1 MNRTHRLV
9 WNAACCAWQ
18 AVSETAAARSPG
30 GGLQRTVR
38 RQARGLAALALA
50 CAGTAALAGPQDGQV
65 TLGSGS
71 VAHGGGTTTITQTS
85 AQLAIDWQSFN
96 VGAGEAVRFVQPSA
110 QSVAL
115 NRVLGTEPSHIL
127 GRLSANGQVFLLNPN
142 GVLFGTSARV
152 DVGGLVASTLALP
165 NEDFAAGRLQ
175 LRGTSTGSV
184 SNAGQI
190 TAAEGG
196 YVVLTAPQ
204 VHNSGSISTHLGH
217 SVLAAGEHV
226 TLQLQGGGLLGYRI
240 ERGALQ
246 ALVEQAGHISADG
259 GAILIEAQALDA
271 LASAVVN
278 HSGISQAFTVQERE
292 GRIVLLGDMAVG
304 RTNVDGTLDASA
316 PEGGHGGFIET
327 SAATVKV
334 ADGARIT
341 TRSADGANGSW
352 LIDPTDFTVAAT
364 GGDISGA
371 ALSAALVDGNVV
383 LDSTAGAQEGVG
395 DLFVRD
401 QVSWSANRLTLR
413 AQRDIH
419 LYQDLVGSGSAQLT
433 MAYGLATDTGAGADY
448 HLHNGTRVYLPQG
461 QNLNLQ
467 QGRLGTDKA
476 YQVITQGAGFVGINN
491 DLGGHYALGGS
502 ISGVTATENV
512 IGGEFTGQFH
522 GLGHQLMNFRIFAD
536 GIGANG
542 RDIHVGVFRGVGA
555 ASVLRD
561 FQLINGGVSMN
572 NAELSSN
579 YFGALAAINNGLIYN
594 VYSNTLVNT
603 SGYYAASGGL
613 VGLNNGT
620 IRQSQVDIDVSQ
632 TSTTPLN
639 NWLNGDGGP
648 VGQVAG
654 INAGLIEDS
663 VGSSRIRTYDRPSQS
678 SVFIGLVGSNT
689 GTINRTY
696 AILPD
701 NQVYD
706 NNTARTL
713 TDAAMKQA
721 ATYAGWSI
729 DSNPDGDSIW
739 RIHEGESIPLLRDFR
754 RRVDM
759 QTQRSFNGQTQTEG
773 RTSGRDAGYYA
784 ASIDMTPLGQEVTG
798 GLTITPALLSVSSA
812 DVNRVYDGSTDATGA
827 TAAIVSG
834 QLFGTDSLS
843 GGSFVFT
850 DRHVGTGKTVNV
862 GGITV
867 DDGQGGAN
875 YALTLID
882 NTTSSISAAPLVLTA
897 DPTSKV
903 YEGTTDAT
911 TTWHVSSGSLFGTDT
926 LDSAGLSFETRH
938 AGSGKRLLLRDAVLS
953 DGNGGANYTL
963 TLADNAGSTITPAP
977 LVLTADAAYK
987 AYDGNTDAQT
997 TWHLSSGTLF
1007 GTDALSSVTLS
1018 YDTAE
1023 IGINKTLHLNE
1034 VVLADGNG
1042 GANYTITLADNA
1054 ASRIAAANAGTLRLA
1069 QAVAAVRQAPQPDPA
1084 RVPSGQDIGTVGVVE
1099 HLLMVDCGIRLPPGA
1114 STDSCHSVRL
1124 LARKPAL

>member
-9 WNAACCAWQ
+9 WNTTRCTWQ
-18 AVSETAAARSPG
+18 AVSETAAARGPG
-30 GGLQRTVR
+30 GGLRRAAR

-50 CAGTAALAGPQDGQV
+50 CAGTAALAGPQGGQV
-65 TLGSGS
+65 TLGSAS
-71 VAHGGGTTTITQTS
+71 VAQSGSTTTITQTS
-85 AQLAIDWQSFN
+85 AQTAIDWQSFS
-96 VGAGEAVRFVQPSA
+96 VDAGETVRFVQPGA

-115 NRVLGTEPSHIL
+115 NRVLGTEASHIL
-127 GRLSANGQVFLLNPN
+127 GRFSANGQVFLLNPN

-152 DVGGLVASTLALP
+152 DVGGLVASTLSLS
-165 NEDFAAGRLQ
+165 NEDFAAGRMQ

-196 YVVLTAPQ
+196 YVVLAAPQ
-204 VHNSGSISTHLGH
+204 VHNSGTISTHLGH

-259 GAILIEAQALDA
+259 GAILIEAKALDA

-278 HSGISQAFTVQERE
+278 HSGISQARTVQERE

-304 RTNVDGTLDASA
+304 RTHVDGTLDASA
-316 PEGGHGGFIET
+316 SEGGNGGFIET

-341 TRSADGANGSW
+341 TSAAQGTAGTW
-352 LIDPTDFTVAAT
+352 LIDPTDFTIAAT

-371 ALSAALVDGNVV
+371 TLSAALASSNVV
-383 LDSTAGAQEGVG
+383 LDSTAGAQDGAG

-433 MAYGLATDTGAGADY
+433 MAYGLASDTGAGSDY
-448 HLHNGTRVYLPQG
+448 HLHNATRVYLPEG
-461 QNLNLQ
+461 LNLSLQ
-467 QGRLGTDKA
+467 QGRLGTDRT
-476 YQVITQGAGFVGINN
+476 YQVITQGSGFTGINN
-491 DLGGHYALGGS
+491 DLTGHYALGGS
-502 ISGVTATENV
+502 ISGVSATENV

-522 GLGHQLMNFRIFAD
+522 GLGHQLVGFSVSAS
-536 GIGANG
+536 GAG
-542 RDIHVGVFRGVGA
+542 RDFYVGMFRVVGT

-561 FQLINGGVSMN
+561 FQLINGLFFLTG
-572 NAELSSN
+572 AELGVTN
-579 YFGALAAINNGLIYN
+579 YFGTLAAINNGLIHK
-594 VYSNTLVNT
+594 VYSNSRFYN
-603 SGYYAASGGL
+603 SGDFQAGGGL
-613 VGLNNGT
+613 VAINNGT
-620 IRQSQVDIDVSQ
+620 IRQSQVDLGFGF
-632 TSTTPLN
+632 TSTGLHA
-639 NWLNGDGGP
+639 NWLSNNGGSP
-648 VGQVAG
+648 VGQIAG
-654 INAGLIEDS
+654 INTGLIEDS
-663 VGSSRIRTYDRPSQS
+663 VGSSRVSTSAPDYT

-689 GTINRTY
+689 GTLNRSY
-696 AILPD
+696 ATFPD
-701 NQVYD
+701 NQVHD
-706 NNTARTL
+706 NNIARTL
-713 TDAAMKQA
+713 TEAEMKQA

-729 DSNPDGDSIW
+729 GSDADGDSVW
-739 RIHEGESIPLLRDFR
+739 RIHEGESTPLLRDFR

-759 QTQRSFNGQTQTEG
+759 QTQLTFNGETQAEG
-773 RTSGRDAGYYA
+773 SVSGRDAGFYA
-784 ASIDMTPLGQEVTG
+784 ATIDMKPLGQEVTG
-798 GLTITPALLSVSSA
+798 GLTITPALLSVSST
-812 DVNRVYDGSTDATGA
+812 DVNRIYDGSTDATGA
-827 TAAIVSG
+827 AARIVSG
-834 QLFGTDSLS
+834 QLFGADSLS
-843 GGSFVFT
+843 GGSFAFT

-862 GGITV
+862 QGVTV
-867 DDGQGGAN
+867 VDGNGGAN
-875 YALTLID
+875 YALTLVD
-882 NTTSSISAAPLVLTA
+882 NTSSSIAAAPLQLSV

-903 YEGTTDAT
+903 YDGTTDAT
-911 TTWHVSSGSLFGTDT
+911 TTWHLSSGSLFGTDT
-926 LDSAGLSFETRH
+926 LDSARLSFDTRH
-938 AGSGKRLLLRDAVLS
+938 AGDNKRLLLSDAVLS

-963 TLADNAGSTITPAP
+963 TLADNAGSNITPAP

-997 TWHLSSGTLF
+997 TWHVSSGTLF
-1007 GTDALSSVTLS
+1007 GTDALSSVALS

-1023 IGINKTLHLNE
+1023 IGINKTLHLSE
-1034 VVLADGNG
+1034 AVLADGNG

-1054 ASRIAAANAGTLRLA
+1054 DSRIAAANAGTLRLA

-1084 RVPSGQDIGTVGVVE
+1084 RVPNGQDIGTVGVVE
-1099 HLLMVDCGIRLPPGA
+1099 HLLVVDCGIQLPPGA
-1114 STDSCHSVRL
+1114 STDNCHSERL